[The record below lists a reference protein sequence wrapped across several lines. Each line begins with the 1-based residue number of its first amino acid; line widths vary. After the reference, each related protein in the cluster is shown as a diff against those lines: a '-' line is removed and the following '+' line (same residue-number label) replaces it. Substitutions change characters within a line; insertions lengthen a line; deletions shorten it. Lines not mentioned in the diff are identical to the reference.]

1 MKKVYWIEIRSGYY
15 KYDKE
20 GKEIGEN
27 ILEKSWIKTHTKEWT
42 VYFYN
47 KIYNMLKDFNAKYY
61 KTNGFKTFGGGE

>member
-27 ILEKSWIKTHTKEWT
+27 ILEKSWIKTHTKKWT
-42 VYFYN
+42 IHFYN